1 MGAGFCVG
9 SRLLMSADA
18 FVPTPTSKT
27 IVLFR
32 LRMKAQGTSAF
43 APQTTKPSDRR
54 ASTARPTAQC
64 SAPTRTSRAVCAA
77 RASQASHKA
86 IAISRISHDNI
97 HNCTLSDSPSGHLSK
112 RHIDAR
118 ISSKSV
124 PPRQEARGRAPKTAP
139 PLQEAS
145 ASLQPLS
152 GPSHCPPKVSKRLL
166 QAYFLP
172 KRPALCKLASSP
184 PHTQPMMGTLHP
196 GVSSLGTT

>member
-1 MGAGFCVG
+1 MRNDAGKLFVTIEALTSQAAAGVDPQRRRCNPGCKGCVPTSNSHHPARAEAGTYKGHGGNLGVGFCV
-9 SRLLMSADA
+9 MSADA

-54 ASTARPTAQC
+54 ASTARPSAQC
-64 SAPTRTSRAVCAA
+64 SAPTRTSRAVRAA

-97 HNCTLSDSPSGHLSK
+97 HNCTLSDSPSGHLLSK
-112 RHIDAR
+112 RHVDTR

-124 PPRQEARGRAPKTAP
+124 PPRQEA
-139 PLQEAS
+139 
-145 ASLQPLS
+145 
-152 GPSHCPPKVSKRLL
+152 
-166 QAYFLP
+166 
-172 KRPALCKLASSP
+172 
-184 PHTQPMMGTLHP
+184 
-196 GVSSLGTT
+196 